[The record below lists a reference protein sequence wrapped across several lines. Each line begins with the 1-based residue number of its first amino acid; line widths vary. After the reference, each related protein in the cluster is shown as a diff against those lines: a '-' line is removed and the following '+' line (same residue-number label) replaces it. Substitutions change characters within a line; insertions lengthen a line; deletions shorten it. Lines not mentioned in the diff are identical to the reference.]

1 MMMELEKQRTT
12 RRSAE
17 IQAALAEIMWKGSTN
32 LLNDQQTKT
41 PLYIKPY
48 DAQSHQKAD
57 NPSPTS
63 YRSLVDDHL
72 LDFNER
78 PKTVP
83 LIPSE
88 LRLLKSM
95 SLNDETFELHQTNN
109 NTNNFNYRPGTQ
121 PFIQTLSKSKS
132 LHKTLHSLKK
142 DNPNFMT
149 GYLSQ
154 NTNGDHLSVSELS
167 TASRV
172 VGNRNKS
179 PLSKLK
185 YRSNALQT
193 TQPLYAPNTTS
204 NLSSKLHTTPTPL
217 TNSSTFKGYTPS
229 GGRRTLNSNSIEK
242 LNQTINEQFE
252 RDSISSTCSIPGL
265 DPVFYLETARN
276 NWGREKKLGKIRL
289 RNDPEGYRRK
299 MLTSIGHPGVFGADE
314 KDDDRVLFKTL

>member
-1 MMMELEKQRTT
+1 MELEKQRTT

-17 IQAALAEIMWKGSTN
+17 IQAALAEIMWKGSTT
-32 LLNDQQTKT
+32 LLNDQQPKT
-41 PLYIKPY
+41 SLYIKPY
-48 DAQSHQKAD
+48 DLQSHQKAD

-88 LRLLKSM
+88 LRLIKSM
-95 SLNDETFELHQTNN
+95 SLNDETFELTNN
-109 NTNNFNYRPGTQ
+109 SRPFTQSSIHLNNTL
-121 PFIQTLSKSKS
+121 IKSKS
-132 LHKTLHSLKK
+132 LHKTLHTLNQK
-142 DNPNFMT
+142 DGTNL
-149 GYLSQ
+149 LSITNKINNQ
-154 NTNGDHLSVSELS
+154 NDHGSVSELS
-167 TASRV
+167 TASHV
-172 VGNRNKS
+172 IGNRNKI

-185 YRSNALQT
+185 YRSNTLQT

-204 NLSSKLHTTPTPL
+204 TLSSKLHSTPSPI

-252 RDSISSTCSIPGL
+252 RDSVSSSCSIPGL
-265 DPVFYLETARN
+265 DPVFYLERARN

-299 MLTSIGHPGVFGADE
+299 MLTSIGHPGVFGVDD